1 MTSQPADLRV
11 IRARRSFSE
20 NAWRT
25 LKSAPFTAWLGMIII
40 LVYAI
45 AALFAPWIAP
55 YGEAEI
61 VGKHYLP
68 PSAEFW
74 FGTDQIGRDMFSRVI
89 YGARNTI
96 GIALATTLLS
106 FIIGGTLG
114 VLTALKR
121 GWLDQAISRIVDA
134 FLPSRC

>member
-25 LKSAPFTAWLGMIII
+25 LKTAPFTAWFGMIVI

-45 AALFAPWIAP
+45 CALFAPWIAP
-55 YGEAEI
+55 YGESEI
-61 VGKHYLP
+61 VGKHYQP

-74 FGTDQIGRDMFSRVI
+74 LGTDQIGRDMFSRADLWRPQHHRHRSVDHAPVLHHRR
-89 YGARNTI
+89 YARRSRRPE
-96 GIALATTLLS
+96 ARLA
-106 FIIGGTLG
+106 
-114 VLTALKR
+114 
-121 GWLDQAISRIVDA
+121 
-134 FLPSRC
+134 